1 MHSLRQLLTP
11 LVAGCWLALGA
22 FWLLAAVYFALRT
35 PTTATR
41 RLALFART
49 LFPEPWLLLAIPV
62 AAVVLPLVPA
72 AVWARL
78 TVEVGALQVVGAALL
93 VASTL
98 LALWA
103 RVALG
108 RMWAGRPMTLEGH
121 ELRTDGPYGLVRHPI
136 YSGIAGMILGT
147 ALILGFGK
155 LLPILLCTAAIVA
168 WRIRTEER
176 LMVATFGE
184 QYLRYRRRVPALVP
198 SPVRLRHAG
207 A

>member
-1 MHSLRQLLTP
+1 M
-11 LVAGCWLALGA
+11 AACWQVLGA

-35 PTTATR
+35 PTTAAR
-41 RLALFART
+41 RLVLFVRT

-62 AAVVLPLVPA
+62 AAVALPLVPA

-78 TVEVGALQVVGAALL
+78 TVEVGALQVIGAALL

-108 RMWAGRPMTLEGH
+108 RMWAGRPMALEDH

-136 YSGIAGMILGT
+136 YSGLAGMILGT
-147 ALILGFGK
+147 AMILGFGRM
-155 LLPILLCTAAIVA
+155 LAVLLCTAAIVA
-168 WRIRTEER
+168 WRVRTEER

-184 QYLRYRRRVPALVP
+184 RYVRYRRRVPALVP
-198 SPVRLRHAG
+198 SPLRLRHTDA
-207 A
+207 